1 MQPVDARGK
10 ACPMPIVL
18 AARAVRGIARGE
30 TVVIRADDRAFPRD
44 IEAWCK
50 KTENELVSLEEKP
63 GFHEATV
70 RRCT

>member
-1 MQPVDARGK
+1 
-10 ACPMPIVL
+10 MPIVL
-18 AARAVRGIARGE
+18 TARALNGVARGE
-30 TVVIRADDRAFPRD
+30 MIAVRADDRAFPRD

-63 GFHEATV
+63 GFHEAII